1 LSTNT
6 LINLQENT
14 GMFSFPVI
22 SPNYSQDQY
31 WVAYLSATL
40 PDQSDTSAYDLHI
53 MDRDGSNMKKLY
65 PGEGIQG
72 LKPQQVVW
80 SPDINNSNP
89 EIAFIAQGNLMFVDP
104 ITGAVQQIT
113 GDGSISKI
121 DWK

>member
-1 LSTNT
+1 
-6 LINLQENT
+6 
-14 GMFSFPVI
+14 
-22 SPNYSQDQY
+22 
-31 WVAYLSATL
+31 
-40 PDQSDTSAYDLHI
+40 
-53 MDRDGSNMKKLY
+53 
-65 PGEGIQG
+65 